1 MNNIIKKTIT
11 VLLALIVMSSVLC
24 KPIPVFAMQ
33 IFVKTLT
40 GKTITLDVE
49 PSDTIENVKA
59 KIQDKESIIP
69 ALQSLIFAG
78 KQLEDAKTL
87 ADYNIQ
93 KESTLHLI
101 IIRDINIISYD
112 LAGGT
117 VSPDNPTSY
126 GGNTET
132 FTLNNPTK
140 DGYTFSGWTGTS
152 LDIATQTVT
161 ITKGSKGNR
170 SYTANFTPITYA
182 LTYNLDGGTAE
193 NPTSYDVETET
204 FTLNNPTKD
213 GYTFSGWTGTSL
225 DAAAQTVTIT
235 KGSTGNRNYTA
246 NFTPTT
252 YTLTYNLDGGTAT
265 QQNPATYTIETE
277 TFKLNNPT
285 KDGYNFTGWTSEN
298 NSTPSLEVS
307 ISKGSTGNKTFTAV
321 YEKIQTPVPSEQK
334 QEQEQQQQPPQEQQQ
349 EQEQQEESQPQAE
362 IPQEE
367 QQEQQEQQKP
377 EAPQQEQEQQK
388 EESGDVVKEI
398 NFSNV
403 SSITDEEKQ
412 SVTTLKVTGKITD
425 YSVLNEFEK
434 LENLDLTKTEE
445 LNTVDLSGIA
455 KTVKSVDVGK
465 NTSLKTLKISGNVN
479 ITNINVKECENL
491 ESIDIE
497 GCEGLETLDVSAT
510 KLKSLNAAGCK
521 NLKIIDCSSCRIEA
535 LNIADC
541 VNLISFDCSYNQLLR
556 LDIDKNKYSN
566 LGSLNCRHQSTNNW
580 KSSKSMNMREFLN
593 GDKKFFV
600 SESGNEFMDL
610 NVTNLVAYDD
620 NGEVIKYERSNE
632 GEIIFDSLPDK
643 ITYDYSTGFEDV
655 KMDVEIFA
663 GGYDNTDEAELSNAG
678 AGCAVGNSGI
688 VFLIIMMLLSKM
700 KNYNKITKIYEQ
712 EKK

>member
-1 MNNIIKKTIT
+1 
-11 VLLALIVMSSVLC
+11 
-24 KPIPVFAMQ
+24 
-33 IFVKTLT
+33 
-40 GKTITLDVE
+40 
-49 PSDTIENVKA
+49 
-59 KIQDKESIIP
+59 
-69 ALQSLIFAG
+69 
-78 KQLEDAKTL
+78 
-87 ADYNIQ
+87 
-93 KESTLHLI
+93 
-101 IIRDINIISYD
+101 YD

-321 YEKIQTPVPSEQK
+321 YEKIQTPVPAEQK
-334 QEQEQQQQPPQEQQQ
+334 QEQEQQPQ
-349 EQEQQEESQPQAE
+349 QEQQEESHPQAE

-398 NFSNV
+398 NFNDV
-403 SSITDEEKQ
+403 SSITTEEKQ
-412 SVTTLKVTGKITD
+412 SVKALKVTGKITD

-434 LENLDLTKTEE
+434 LENLDLTTTEE

-521 NLKIIDCSSCRIEA
+521 NLKVLNCSSCQINA
-535 LNIADC
+535 LNITEC

-566 LGSLNCRHQSTNNW
+566 LGSLNCRHQSTNKW
-580 KSSKSMNMREFLN
+580 KSSKSINMREFLN

-632 GEIIFDSLPDK
+632 GEIIFDSLPEK

-655 KMDVEIFA
+655 KMDVELTA
-663 GGYDNTDEAELSNAG
+663 GGYKTEAELSNAG

-688 VFLIIMMLLSKM
+688 VFLIIIMLLSKM

>member
-1 MNNIIKKTIT
+1 MTKKS
-11 VLLALIVMSSVLC
+11 LLLSL
-24 KPIPVFAMQ
+24 
-33 IFVKTLT
+33 L
-40 GKTITLDVE
+40 L
-49 PSDTIENVKA
+49 
-59 KIQDKESIIP
+59 
-69 ALQSLIFAG
+69 SLIFAVTS
-78 KQLEDAKTL
+78 EAENYTL
-87 ADYNIQ
+87 
-93 KESTLHLI
+93 TMTLI
-101 IIRDINIISYD
+101 IPPEVYTISYD
-112 LAGGT
+112 LGGGSVAG
-117 VSPDNPTSY
+117 
-126 GGNTET
+126 
-132 FTLNNPTK
+132 
-140 DGYTFSGWTGTS
+140 
-152 LDIATQTVT
+152 
-161 ITKGSKGNR
+161 
-170 SYTANFTPITYA
+170 
-182 LTYNLDGGTAE
+182 

-225 DAAAQTVTIT
+225 DAAAQTVTIA

-246 NFTPTT
+246 NFTPTA
-252 YTLTYNLDGGTAT
+252 YTLTYNLDGGTAA

-321 YEKIQTPVPSEQK
+321 YEKIQTPVPAEQK
-334 QEQEQQQQPPQEQQQ
+334 QEQEQQQQPQ
-349 EQEQQEESQPQAE
+349 QEQQEESHPQAE

-367 QQEQQEQQKP
+367 QQEQQEP
-377 EAPQQEQEQQK
+377 EVPQQEQEQQK

-398 NFSNV
+398 NFSDV
-403 SSITDEEKQ
+403 PSITDEEKQ

-434 LENLDLTKTEE
+434 LENLDLTTTEE

-455 KTVKSVDVGK
+455 KTVKSVDVEG
-465 NTSLKTLKISGNVN
+465 NISLKTLKISGNVN

-535 LNIADC
+535 LNITDC

-556 LDIDKNKYSN
+556 LDIDKNKYSI
-566 LGSLNCRHQSTNNW
+566 LGSLTCQHQRMINW

-663 GGYDNTDEAELSNAG
+663 GGYDDTDEAELSNAG

>member
-1 MNNIIKKTIT
+1 MTKKS
-11 VLLALIVMSSVLC
+11 LLLSL
-24 KPIPVFAMQ
+24 
-33 IFVKTLT
+33 L
-40 GKTITLDVE
+40 L
-49 PSDTIENVKA
+49 
-59 KIQDKESIIP
+59 
-69 ALQSLIFAG
+69 SLIFAVTS
-78 KQLEDAKTL
+78 EAENYTL
-87 ADYNIQ
+87 
-93 KESTLHLI
+93 TMTLI
-101 IIRDINIISYD
+101 IPPEVYTISYD
-112 LAGGT
+112 LGGGSVAG
-117 VSPDNPTSY
+117 
-126 GGNTET
+126 
-132 FTLNNPTK
+132 
-140 DGYTFSGWTGTS
+140 
-152 LDIATQTVT
+152 
-161 ITKGSKGNR
+161 
-170 SYTANFTPITYA
+170 
-182 LTYNLDGGTAE
+182 

-225 DAAAQTVTIT
+225 DAAAQTVTIA

-246 NFTPTT
+246 KFTPTA
-252 YTLTYNLDGGTAT
+252 YTLTYNLDGGTAA
-265 QQNPATYTIETE
+265 QQNPETYTIETE

-321 YEKIQTPVPSEQK
+321 YEKIQTPVPAEQK
-334 QEQEQQQQPPQEQQQ
+334 QEQEQQPQ
-349 EQEQQEESQPQAE
+349 QEQQEESHPQAE

-367 QQEQQEQQKP
+367 QQEQQEQQES

-434 LENLDLTKTEE
+434 LENLDLTTTEE

-465 NTSLKTLKISGNVN
+465 NVSLKTLKISGNVN

-521 NLKIIDCSSCRIEA
+521 NLKVLNCSSCLIEA

-541 VNLISFDCSYNQLLR
+541 VNLTSFDCSYNQLLR
-556 LDIDKNKYSN
+556 LDIDKDKYSN

-610 NVTNLVAYDD
+610 NVLNLVAYDD

-632 GEIIFDSLPDK
+632 GEIIFDSLPEK

-655 KMDVEIFA
+655 KMDVELTA
-663 GGYDNTDEAELSNAG
+663 GGYKTEAELSNAG

-688 VFLIIMMLLSKM
+688 VFLIIIMLLSKM

>member
-1 MNNIIKKTIT
+1 MTKKS
-11 VLLALIVMSSVLC
+11 LLLSL
-24 KPIPVFAMQ
+24 
-33 IFVKTLT
+33 L
-40 GKTITLDVE
+40 L
-49 PSDTIENVKA
+49 
-59 KIQDKESIIP
+59 
-69 ALQSLIFAG
+69 SLIFAVTS
-78 KQLEDAKTL
+78 EAENYTL
-87 ADYNIQ
+87 
-93 KESTLHLI
+93 TMTLI
-101 IIRDINIISYD
+101 IPPEVYTISYD
-112 LAGGT
+112 LGGGSVAG
-117 VSPDNPTSY
+117 
-126 GGNTET
+126 
-132 FTLNNPTK
+132 
-140 DGYTFSGWTGTS
+140 
-152 LDIATQTVT
+152 
-161 ITKGSKGNR
+161 
-170 SYTANFTPITYA
+170 
-182 LTYNLDGGTAE
+182 

-225 DAAAQTVTIT
+225 DAAAQTVTIA

-246 NFTPTT
+246 KFTPTA
-252 YTLTYNLDGGTAT
+252 YTLTYNLDGGTAD
-265 QQNPATYTIETE
+265 NPTSYNIETE

-334 QEQEQQQQPPQEQQQ
+334 QEQEQQPQ
-349 EQEQQEESQPQAE
+349 QEQQEESHPQAE

-412 SVTTLKVTGKITD
+412 SVKTLKVTGKITD

-434 LENLDLTKTEE
+434 LENLDLTTTEE

-465 NTSLKTLKISGNVN
+465 NTSLKTLKISGLVNV
-479 ITNINVKECENL
+479 TNINVKECENL

-497 GCEGLETLDVSAT
+497 GCEGLEMLDVSAT

-521 NLKIIDCSSCRIEA
+521 NLKIIDCSSCLIEA

-541 VNLISFDCSYNQLLR
+541 VNLTSFDCSYNQLLR
-556 LDIDKNKYSN
+556 LDIDKDKYSN

-580 KSSKSMNMREFLN
+580 KSSKSINMREFLN

-632 GEIIFDSLPDK
+632 GEIIFDSLPEK

-655 KMDVEIFA
+655 KMDVELTA
-663 GGYDNTDEAELSNAG
+663 GGYKTEAELSNAG